1 MSQPLHQSDRRQNR
15 AADDEELLDE
25 KAPGSPFL
33 LVALSY
39 MAIMAVVCLA
49 IAGYFWLT

>member
-1 MSQPLHQSDRRQNR
+1 MSQPLNKTAPRQNGTV
-15 AADDEELLDE
+15 DDDRLLDE

-39 MAIMAVVCLA
+39 MAIMAIVCLA